1 MMMSL
6 RLALF
11 GLVAGIFVSVI
22 YVITEPMIIES
33 KEEARI
39 KRLYSLAQPLL
50 NDGRIGN
57 PVNEVLTTNAP
68 VSLINPLPVT
78 PINDGELQIGAVIPF
93 RALDGYSGT
102 IKLLLALD
110 REQRIVGV
118 RAIDHKETPGL
129 GDKIDTRKTDWI
141 LQFNGLRYVD
151 LSPTA
156 WAVAK
161 DGGQFDS
168 FTGATI
174 TPRAVVDALAETLAY
189 VETHPEIVRG
199 EK

>member
-1 MMMSL
+1 MTL

-11 GLVAGIFVSVI
+11 GLIASSLVGVI
-22 YVITEPMIIES
+22 YVITEPVIIES
-33 KEEARI
+33 KEDARN
-39 KRLYSLAQPLL
+39 KRLYSLAEPLL
-50 NDGRIGN
+50 DKGKIGN
-57 PVNEVLTTNAP
+57 QINKVLANDAP

-78 PINDGELQIGAVIPF
+78 PINNGKLQIGAVIPF

-102 IKLLLALD
+102 IELLLALD
-110 REQRIVGV
+110 IERRIVGV
-118 RAIDHKETPGL
+118 RAIDYEETPGL
-129 GDKIDTRKTDWI
+129 GDKIDVQKTDWI

-156 WAVAK
+156 WAVTK

-174 TPRAVVDALAETLAY
+174 TPRAVIEALAETLAY
-189 VETHPEIVRG
+189 FETYPEIVG
-199 EK
+199 SGK

>member
-1 MMMSL
+1 MTL

-11 GLVAGIFVSVI
+11 GLIASSLVGVI
-22 YVITEPMIIES
+22 YVITEPVIIES
-33 KEEARI
+33 KEDARN
-39 KRLYSLAQPLL
+39 KRLYSLAEPLL
-50 NDGRIGN
+50 GKGKIGN
-57 PVNEVLTTNAP
+57 QINKVLANDAP

-78 PINDGELQIGAVIPF
+78 PINNGNLQIGAVIPF

-102 IKLLLALD
+102 IELLLALD
-110 REQRIVGV
+110 VERRIVGV
-118 RAIDHKETPGL
+118 RAIDYGETPGL
-129 GDKIDTRKTDWI
+129 GDKIDVQKTDWI

-156 WAVAK
+156 WAVTK

-174 TPRAVVDALAETLAY
+174 TPRAVIEALAETLAY
-189 VETHPEIVRG
+189 FETYPEIVG
-199 EK
+199 SGK

>member
-1 MMMSL
+1 MTTL

-39 KRLYSLAQPLL
+39 KRLYSLAEPLL
-50 NDGRIGN
+50 GDGRIGN
-57 PVNEVLTTNAP
+57 PVNEVLTSNAP
-68 VSLINPLPVT
+68 VSLINPLPVI

-93 RALDGYSGT
+93 QALDGYSGT

-110 REQRIVGV
+110 LERRIVGV

-151 LSPTA
+151 LSPTE

-174 TPRAVVDALAETLAY
+174 TPRAVVNALAKTLAY
-189 VETHPEIVRG
+189 VETHPEIVGG

>member
-1 MMMSL
+1 MTF

-11 GLVAGIFVSVI
+11 GLIASSLVGVI

-33 KEEARI
+33 KEDARN
-39 KRLYSLAQPLL
+39 KRLYSLAEPLL
-50 NDGRIGN
+50 GTGKIGN
-57 PVNEVLTTNAP
+57 RINKVLANDAP

-78 PINDGELQIGAVIPF
+78 PINNGKLQIGAVIPF

-102 IKLLLALD
+102 IELLLALD
-110 REQRIVGV
+110 TERRILGV
-118 RAIDHKETPGL
+118 RAIDYEETLGL
-129 GDKIDTRKTDWI
+129 GDKIDVQKTDWI

-156 WAVAK
+156 WAVTK

-174 TPRAVVDALAETLAY
+174 TPRAVVGALAETLAY
-189 VETHPEIVRG
+189 FETYPEIVG
-199 EK
+199 SGK

>member
-1 MMMSL
+1 MTL

-11 GLVAGIFVSVI
+11 GLIASSLVGVI
-22 YVITEPMIIES
+22 YVITEPVIIES
-33 KEEARI
+33 KEDARN
-39 KRLYSLAQPLL
+39 KRLYSLAEPLL
-50 NDGRIGN
+50 GKGKIGN
-57 PVNEVLTTNAP
+57 QINKVLANDAP

-78 PINDGELQIGAVIPF
+78 PINNGNLQIGAVIPF

-102 IKLLLALD
+102 IELLLALD
-110 REQRIVGV
+110 VERRIVGV
-118 RAIDHKETPGL
+118 RAIDYEETLGL
-129 GDKIDTRKTDWI
+129 GDKIDVQKTDWI

-156 WAVAK
+156 WAVTK

-174 TPRAVVDALAETLAY
+174 TPRAVIEALAETLAY
-189 VETHPEIVRG
+189 FETYPEIVG
-199 EK
+199 SGK

>member
-1 MMMSL
+1 MMTF
-6 RLALF
+6 RLTLF
-11 GLVAGIFVSVI
+11 GLIAGIFVGII
-22 YVITEPMIIES
+22 YVITEPMIFKS
-33 KEEARI
+33 KEDARI
-39 KRLYSLAQPLL
+39 KRLYSLAEPLL
-50 NDGRIGN
+50 SMGKIGN
-57 PVNEVLTTNAP
+57 PVYKALATDAP

-78 PINDGELQIGAVIPF
+78 PISDGELQIGAVIPF
-93 RALDGYSGT
+93 RALEGYSGT

-110 REQRIVGV
+110 RERRIVGV

-129 GDKIDTRKTDWI
+129 GDKIDIRKTDWI

-156 WAVAK
+156 WAVTK

-189 VETHPEIVRG
+189 VETHPEIMG
-199 EK
+199 GGK

>member
-1 MMMSL
+1 MTL

-11 GLVAGIFVSVI
+11 GLIASSLVGVI
-22 YVITEPMIIES
+22 YVITEPVIIES
-33 KEEARI
+33 KEDARN
-39 KRLYSLAQPLL
+39 KRLYSLAEPLL
-50 NDGRIGN
+50 DKGKIGN
-57 PVNEVLTTNAP
+57 QINKVLANDAP

-78 PINDGELQIGAVIPF
+78 PINNGKLQIGAVIPF

-102 IKLLLALD
+102 IELLLALD
-110 REQRIVGV
+110 VERRIVGV
-118 RAIDHKETPGL
+118 RAIDYEETRGL
-129 GDKIDTRKTDWI
+129 GDKIDVQKTDWI

-156 WAVAK
+156 WAVTK

-174 TPRAVVDALAETLAY
+174 TPRAVIEALAETLAY
-189 VETHPEIVRG
+189 FETYPEIVG
-199 EK
+199 SGK

>member
-1 MMMSL
+1 MTL

-11 GLVAGIFVSVI
+11 GLIASSLVGVI
-22 YVITEPMIIES
+22 YVITEPAIVES
-33 KEEARI
+33 KEDARN
-39 KRLYSLAQPLL
+39 KRLYSLAEPLL
-50 NDGRIGN
+50 GKGKIGN
-57 PVNEVLTTNAP
+57 QINKVLANDAP

-78 PINDGELQIGAVIPF
+78 PINNGNLQIGAVIPF

-102 IKLLLALD
+102 IELLLALD
-110 REQRIVGV
+110 VERRIVGV
-118 RAIDHKETPGL
+118 RAIDYEETPGL
-129 GDKIDTRKTDWI
+129 GDKIDVQKTDWI

-156 WAVAK
+156 WAVTK

-174 TPRAVVDALAETLAY
+174 TPRAVIEALAETLAY
-189 VETHPEIVRG
+189 FETYPEIVG
-199 EK
+199 SGK

>member
-1 MMMSL
+1 MTL

-11 GLVAGIFVSVI
+11 GLIASSLVGVI
-22 YVITEPMIIES
+22 YVITEPVIIES
-33 KEEARI
+33 KEDARN
-39 KRLYSLAQPLL
+39 KRLYSLAEPLL
-50 NDGRIGN
+50 DKGKIGN
-57 PVNEVLTTNAP
+57 QINKVLANDAP

-78 PINDGELQIGAVIPF
+78 PINDGNLQIGAVIPF

-102 IKLLLALD
+102 IELLLALD
-110 REQRIVGV
+110 VERRIVGV
-118 RAIDHKETPGL
+118 RAIDYEETRGL
-129 GDKIDTRKTDWI
+129 GDKIDVQKTDWI

-156 WAVAK
+156 WAVTK

-174 TPRAVVDALAETLAY
+174 TPRAVIEALAETLAY
-189 VETHPEIVRG
+189 FETYPEIVG
-199 EK
+199 SGK

>member
-1 MMMSL
+1 MMTF

-11 GLVAGIFVSVI
+11 GLIAGVFVSVV

-33 KEEARI
+33 KEEART
-39 KRLYSLAQPLL
+39 KRLYSLAEPLL

-68 VSLINPLPVT
+68 VSLINPLPVI
-78 PINDGELQIGAVIPF
+78 PINDGELQIGAVIPV

-110 REQRIVGV
+110 LERRIVGF

-151 LSPTA
+151 LSPKA
-156 WAVAK
+156 WAVTK

-174 TPRAVVDALAETLAY
+174 TPRAVVNALAETLAY
-189 VETHPEIVRG
+189 VETHPEIVGGR
-199 EK
+199 K

>member
-1 MMMSL
+1 MMTF
-6 RLALF
+6 RLTLF
-11 GLVAGIFVSVI
+11 GLIAGIFVGII
-22 YVITEPMIIES
+22 YVITEPMIFKS
-33 KEEARI
+33 KEDARI
-39 KRLYSLAQPLL
+39 KRLYSLAEPLL
-50 NDGRIGN
+50 SMGKIGN
-57 PVNEVLTTNAP
+57 PVYKALATDAP

-78 PINDGELQIGAVIPF
+78 PISDGELQIGAVIPF
-93 RALDGYSGT
+93 RALEGYSGT

-110 REQRIVGV
+110 LERRIVGV

-129 GDKIDTRKTDWI
+129 GDKIDIRKTDWI

-151 LSPTA
+151 LSPIA

-189 VETHPEIVRG
+189 VETHPEIMG
-199 EK
+199 GGK

>member
-1 MMMSL
+1 MTF

-11 GLVAGIFVSVI
+11 GLIASSLVGVI

-33 KEEARI
+33 KEDARN
-39 KRLYSLAQPLL
+39 KRLYSIAEPFLGEVKIGTPINKVLA
-50 NDGRIGN
+50 ND
-57 PVNEVLTTNAP
+57 AP

-78 PINDGELQIGAVIPF
+78 PINNGKLQIGAVVPF

-102 IKLLLALD
+102 IELLLALD
-110 REQRIVGV
+110 TERRILGV
-118 RAIDHKETPGL
+118 RAIDYEETLGL
-129 GDKIDTRKTDWI
+129 GDKIDVQKTDWI

-156 WAVAK
+156 WAVTK

-174 TPRAVVDALAETLAY
+174 TPRAVVGALAETLAY
-189 VETHPEIVRG
+189 FETYPEIVG
-199 EK
+199 SGK

>member
-1 MMMSL
+1 MTF

-11 GLVAGIFVSVI
+11 GLIASSLVGVI

-33 KEEARI
+33 KEDARN
-39 KRLYSLAQPLL
+39 KRLYSIAEPFLGEVKIGTPINKVLA
-50 NDGRIGN
+50 ND
-57 PVNEVLTTNAP
+57 AP
-68 VSLINPLPVT
+68 VSLNNPLPVT
-78 PINDGELQIGAVIPF
+78 PINNGKLQIGAVVPF

-102 IKLLLALD
+102 IELLLALD
-110 REQRIVGV
+110 TERRILGV
-118 RAIDHKETPGL
+118 RAIDYEETLGL
-129 GDKIDTRKTDWI
+129 GDKIDVQKTDWI

-156 WAVAK
+156 WAVTK

-174 TPRAVVDALAETLAY
+174 TPRAVVGALAETLAY
-189 VETHPEIVRG
+189 FETYPEIVG
-199 EK
+199 SGK

>member
-1 MMMSL
+1 MMTF

-11 GLVAGIFVSVI
+11 GLIASAFVGII

-33 KEEARI
+33 KEKARI
-39 KRLYSLAQPLL
+39 ERLYSLAKPLL
-50 NDGRIGN
+50 TDGKIGN
-57 PVNEVLTTNAP
+57 PVYKVLATDAP

-78 PINDGELQIGAVIPF
+78 PIDNDQLQIGAVIPF
-93 RALDGYSGT
+93 RAVEGYSGT

-110 REQRIVGV
+110 LEQRIVGV

-129 GDKIDTRKTDWI
+129 GDKIDTQKTDWI
-141 LQFNGLRYVD
+141 LQFSGLRYED

-156 WAVAK
+156 WAVTK

-174 TPRAVVDALAETLAY
+174 TPRAVVDALAETLGY
-189 VETHPEIVRG
+189 FKTHPQVLEG
-199 EK
+199 GK

>member
-1 MMMSL
+1 MTL

-11 GLVAGIFVSVI
+11 GLIASSLVGVI
-22 YVITEPMIIES
+22 YVITEPVIIES
-33 KEEARI
+33 KEDARN
-39 KRLYSLAQPLL
+39 KRLYSLAEPLL
-50 NDGRIGN
+50 DKGKIGN
-57 PVNEVLTTNAP
+57 QINKVLANDAP

-78 PINDGELQIGAVIPF
+78 PINDGNLQIGAVIPF

-102 IKLLLALD
+102 IELLLALD
-110 REQRIVGV
+110 IERRIVGV
-118 RAIDHKETPGL
+118 RAIDYEETPGL
-129 GDKIDTRKTDWI
+129 GDKIDVQKTDWI

-156 WAVAK
+156 WAVTK

-174 TPRAVVDALAETLAY
+174 TPRAVIEALAETLAY
-189 VETHPEIVRG
+189 FETYPEIVG
-199 EK
+199 SGK

>member
-1 MMMSL
+1 MTL

-11 GLVAGIFVSVI
+11 GLIASSLVGVI
-22 YVITEPMIIES
+22 YVITEPVIIES
-33 KEEARI
+33 KEDARN
-39 KRLYSLAQPLL
+39 KRLYSLAEPLL
-50 NDGRIGN
+50 DKGKIGN
-57 PVNEVLTTNAP
+57 QINKVLANDAP

-78 PINDGELQIGAVIPF
+78 PINNGKLQIGAVIPF

-102 IKLLLALD
+102 IELLLALD
-110 REQRIVGV
+110 IERRIVGV
-118 RAIDHKETPGL
+118 RAIDYEETRGL
-129 GDKIDTRKTDWI
+129 GDKIDVQKTDWI

-156 WAVAK
+156 WAVTK

-174 TPRAVVDALAETLAY
+174 TPRAVIEALAETLAY
-189 VETHPEIVRG
+189 FETYPEIVG
-199 EK
+199 SGK

>member
-1 MMMSL
+1 MTF

-11 GLVAGIFVSVI
+11 GLIASSLVGVI

-33 KEEARI
+33 KEDARN
-39 KRLYSLAQPLL
+39 KRLYSIAEPYFGEVKIGTPINKVLA
-50 NDGRIGN
+50 ND
-57 PVNEVLTTNAP
+57 AP

-78 PINDGELQIGAVIPF
+78 PINNGKLQIGAVVPF

-102 IKLLLALD
+102 IELLLALD
-110 REQRIVGV
+110 TERRILGV
-118 RAIDHKETPGL
+118 RAIDYEETLGL
-129 GDKIDTRKTDWI
+129 GDKIDVQKTDWI

-156 WAVAK
+156 WAVTK

-174 TPRAVVDALAETLAY
+174 TPRAVVGALAETLAY
-189 VETHPEIVRG
+189 FETYPEIVG
-199 EK
+199 SGK

>member
-1 MMMSL
+1 MMTL

-11 GLVAGIFVSVI
+11 GLVAGVFVSVI

-33 KEEARI
+33 KEEART
-39 KRLYSLAQPLL
+39 KRLYSLAEPLL

-93 RALDGYSGT
+93 QALDGYSGT

-110 REQRIVGV
+110 RERRIVGV
-118 RAIDHKETPGL
+118 RAIDH
-129 GDKIDTRKTDWI
+129 
-141 LQFNGLRYVD
+141 
-151 LSPTA
+151 SPTE

-174 TPRAVVDALAETLAY
+174 TPRAVVNALAKTLAY
-189 VETHPEIVRG
+189 VETHPEIVGG

>member
-1 MMMSL
+1 MTL

-11 GLVAGIFVSVI
+11 GLIASSLVGVI

-33 KEEARI
+33 KEDARN
-39 KRLYSLAQPLL
+39 KRLYSLAEPLL
-50 NDGRIGN
+50 GKGKIGN
-57 PVNEVLTTNAP
+57 PINKVLANDAP

-78 PINDGELQIGAVIPF
+78 PINNGKLQIGAVIPF

-102 IKLLLALD
+102 IELLLALD
-110 REQRIVGV
+110 VERRIVGV
-118 RAIDHKETPGL
+118 RAIDYEETPGL
-129 GDKIDTRKTDWI
+129 GDKIDVQKTDWI

-156 WAVAK
+156 WAVTK

-174 TPRAVVDALAETLAY
+174 TPRAVIEALAETLAY
-189 VETHPEIVRG
+189 FETYPEIVG
-199 EK
+199 SGK